1 MRNSAN
7 IIIVQGQEYAET
19 EMSVRSVVTIDK
31 DMILKDNDFSFEIK
45 IKYMGWQQRNVGE
58 KEKNPSPHWNRAF
71 NYKVVRPGVRKLFDS
86 P

>member
-45 IKYMGWQQRNVGE
+45 IKYMGCKGA
-58 KEKNPSPHWNRAF
+58 KECR
-71 NYKVVRPGVRKLFDS
+71 RKRKESFTTLK
-86 P
+86 

>member
-45 IKYMGWQQRNVGE
+45 IKYMG
-58 KEKNPSPHWNRAF
+58 
-71 NYKVVRPGVRKLFDS
+71 
-86 P
+86 